1 MGNPGAQRD
10 VDSKLQVVVACA
22 CIEALENT
30 LKPEQQPGDATEVGA
45 AGQKTID
52 ILSEEFMKATVHKHD
67 FGQDKNG
74 FYREVEG
81 KKIYMDA
88 KLVKQLKNERVKAG
102 KTINIKNGAKL
113 TTKGQEDIDRG

>member
-10 VDSKLQVVVACA
+10 VDSKLQVVVTCA

-45 AGQKTID
+45 AGKFD
-52 ILSEEFMKATVHKHD
+52 LSEEFMKATVHKHD
-67 FGQDKNG
+67 FGQDKDG
-74 FYREVEG
+74 FYREIEG
-81 KKIYMDA
+81 KKIYMDP
-88 KLVKQLKNERVKAG
+88 KLVKQLKNERVRAG

-113 TTKGQEDIDRG
+113 TAKGQEDIDRG